1 MQLRRGGLDGDG
13 LGCAP
18 GGRRLGLSLLLH
30 RVVVRH
36 TSVGHLGLTLS
47 HTHKLK
53 ITSKFIVQSGLG
65 LVSHHTVSDGRT
77 RTDLM
82 TR

>member
-47 HTHKLK
+47 HTHTHKLK
-53 ITSKFIVQSGLG
+53 TTLNFIVQSRRL
-65 LVSHHTVSDGRT
+65 
-77 RTDLM
+77 TDV
-82 TR
+82 RHSQ